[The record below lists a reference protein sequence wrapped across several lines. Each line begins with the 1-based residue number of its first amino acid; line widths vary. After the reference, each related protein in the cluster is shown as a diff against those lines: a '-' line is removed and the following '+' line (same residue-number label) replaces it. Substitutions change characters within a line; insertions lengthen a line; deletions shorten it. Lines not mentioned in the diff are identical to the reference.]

1 MRRKQIKLLNGAVF
15 ISCIVIL
22 GLYSSRAI
30 TIPDANIPLLAR
42 GAVFRRMETL
52 YQDSFPLKGVATGFW
67 AALNFQLFHEGRNGV
82 IVGKDNWLFSSEEY
96 SFPANFQEIW
106 DKNLQRIIRQV
117 QLLRKNDIQV
127 LVALVPEK
135 VDLYRNMLTKDSEH
149 NSINLYNRS
158 YAYLTGRGLRVVNL
172 RNALAAA
179 VHRGQQ
185 VFFRT
190 DTHWTVHGSRLAA
203 RAIADDNSLPYGE
216 EKFVTGKKETK
227 TLSGDLMNFI
237 PTGSF
242 FAQFG
247 PPPDTMSTVTIRK
260 EEEDDVELF
269 TDTVLNTALV
279 GTSYSAD
286 KRWQFVDWL
295 QLFLHKE
302 LINYADTGTGPFAP
316 MKTFINENLRNE
328 QQISFVIWE
337 IPVRYLLVPPDH
349 NTTGKEIK

>member
-30 TIPDANIPLLAR
+30 TIPDVNIPLLAR

-96 SFPANFQEIW
+96 FFPVNYQEIW
-106 DKNLQRIIRQV
+106 EKNLQRVIRQV
-117 QLLRKNDIQV
+117 QLLRKNNIQV

-158 YAYLTGRGLRVVNL
+158 CTYLTGRGLRVVNL

-190 DTHWTVHGSRLAA
+190 DTHWTSRGSRLAA
-203 RAIADDNSLPYGE
+203 RAIADDNSIPCGD
-216 EKFVTGKKETK
+216 EKYVTGKKETE
-227 TLSGDLMNFI
+227 TLPGDLMNFI
-237 PTGSF
+237 ATGSL

-247 PPPDTMSTVTIRK
+247 PPPDTLSRVTIRK
-260 EEEDDVELF
+260 EEDDVGLF
-269 TDTVLNTALV
+269 ADIVQNTALV

-286 KRWQFVDWL
+286 KRWQFVEWL

-302 LINYADTGTGPFAP
+302 LVNYADTGTGPFAP
-316 MKTFINENLRNE
+316 MKAFPDDILRNE
-328 QQISFVIWE
+328 QQISFVLWE
-337 IPVRYLLVPPDH
+337 IPVRYLLVPPDV
-349 NTTGKEIK
+349 NTTGKETK